1 MRKINE
7 AIKRGVGFGLTSGT
21 ITTLGLMTGLTS
33 STGSKMVVISG
44 IITIAIA
51 DACSDALGSHISEES
66 ADANDK
72 NVWNI
77 TIATFLTKF
86 LFALTF
92 LIPVIFLDGIMA
104 LIINT
109 IWGFLVITILS
120 YKLAKSNNDKP
131 MKIIAEHL
139 FMAIV
144 VIILSYYVGFFVS
157 KLSSK

>member
-1 MRKINE
+1 MTKLNE
-7 AIKRGVGFGLTSGT
+7 TTKRGVGFGLTSGA
-21 ITTLGLMTGLTS
+21 ITTLGLITGLAS
-33 STGSKMVVISG
+33 STGSKEVVISG

-92 LIPVIFLDGIMA
+92 LIPVIFLEQKMG
-104 LIINT
+104 LIVSIL
-109 IWGFLVITILS
+109 WGFLVITILS
-120 YKLAKSNNDKP
+120 YKLAKSNNDSP
-131 MKIIAEHL
+131 IKIIAEHL
-139 FMAIV
+139 FMAIA
-144 VIILSYYVGFFVS
+144 VITISHYVGYFVS